1 MGLFGEGKVAC
12 CCHCW
17 MGRGA
22 EIFVWWFGCFGMNLI
37 FGLNGGLD
45 QDFEESLSDEL
56 RLDSECA
63 RDCKFRE
70 RWGCGVGWDA
80 MMSLRRD
87 TCFCL

>member
-1 MGLFGEGKVAC
+1 
-12 CCHCW
+12 
-17 MGRGA
+17 
-22 EIFVWWFGCFGMNLI
+22 MNLI

-45 QDFEESLSDEL
+45 QNFEESLSDGL

-70 RWGCGVGWDA
+70 RWGCVVGWDA

-87 TCFCL
+87 TSFCL